1 MAVLGAE
8 VKAIVTLGL
17 ISNVPVKVADEHPPK
32 VVTE

>member
-8 VKAIVTLGL
+8 IKAMVTLGL
-17 ISNVPVKVADEHPPK
+17 ISSVPVKVADEQPPK